1 MRFGIDATCWWSRRG
16 FGRFTRGLLTAMF
29 DAPRGHRFCLF
40 VDRQPEAAM
49 LRPNVDIVQVNPSQR
64 VTEAAVASGSRS
76 LRDLWAFTRAASRE
90 PMDLMFFPAVYSW
103 FPIKPG
109 VPMVVTLHDAIAE
122 HFPDLIFP
130 DRKGRMLWAAKMRL
144 ARWQARRFMTV
155 SVAAK
160 NEIVEHLGIAA
171 DLIDVVSEAADPRF
185 HPVTDPAVRA
195 GARLRAKLPATG
207 RFIVYASG
215 LAPHK
220 NIGGLVDG
228 LSGALARGGL
238 DDLHLALVGDPE
250 GGGFHSNHRQLLK
263 QVEAAPQLH
272 GRVHFTGYVTD
283 ADLVALY
290 SDALAAAIPSFSEG
304 FGLPAVEAMA
314 CGTPVLASTAGAVPE
329 VVGDAGLYFD
339 PRDSAQIADAIS
351 RIATEPETLESLRGK
366 ALQRS
371 AQFTWANAARLA
383 LGHLE
388 RAAGGA

>member
-29 DAPRGHRFCLF
+29 DRPLGHRFCLF
-40 VDRQPEAAM
+40 VDRPPEAAM
-49 LRPNVDIVQVNPSQR
+49 LHPNVDIVQVNPSR
-64 VTEAAVASGSRS
+64 PVTEAAVASGSRS

-103 FPIKPG
+103 FPMRPG
-109 VPMVVTLHDAIAE
+109 VPIVVTLHDAIAE
-122 HFPDLIFP
+122 HFPELIFP
-130 DRKGRMLWAAKMRL
+130 NRKGRMMWGMKMRL
-144 ARWQARRFMTV
+144 ARWQARRFITV
-155 SVAAK
+155 STAAK

-185 HPVTDPAVRA
+185 HPVTDPKARA
-195 GARLRAKLPATG
+195 AARVRAKLPAEG
-207 RFIVYASG
+207 RFIIYASG

-220 NIGGLVDG
+220 NITGLVEGLSIALAKGGLEDV
-228 LSGALARGGL
+228 
-238 DDLHLALVGDPE
+238 HLALVGDPE
-250 GGGFHSNHRQLLK
+250 GDGFHSNHRQLLT
-263 QVEAAPQLH
+263 QVESAPLLR

-283 ADLVALY
+283 EDLVALY
-290 SDALAAAIPSFSEG
+290 SDALAVAVPSFSEG

-339 PRDSAQIADAIS
+339 PRDSVQIADAIY
-351 RIATEPETLESLRGK
+351 RIATERDTLESLRKK
-366 ALQRS
+366 ALERS
-371 AQFTWANAARLA
+371 AQFTWDNAARLA
-383 LGHLE
+383 LTHLE